1 MEVVVKVTRRGQ
13 TTIPIELRRKFRIR
27 EGTHLVVEERGDSI
41 VMHPVPS
48 LEDLAGSMAKI
59 SNRKEANAILDE
71 MEEDK
76 E

>member
-13 TTIPIELRRKFRIR
+13 TTIPIELRRKFRIK
-27 EGTHLVVEERGDSI
+27 EGTRLVMEAQGDSI